1 MGKRASIVDIRKEVE
16 KALAKSKNF
25 IENCKMLENPQIKE
39 MVITAR
45 SEVEVFEAVQRALN
59 GDMVL
64 LKIFSKRGER

>member
-1 MGKRASIVDIRKEVE
+1 MGKRVSIVEIRAEVE
-16 KALAKSKNF
+16 KALVKSKNF
-25 IENCKMLENPQIKE
+25 IENCKNLENPQIKE